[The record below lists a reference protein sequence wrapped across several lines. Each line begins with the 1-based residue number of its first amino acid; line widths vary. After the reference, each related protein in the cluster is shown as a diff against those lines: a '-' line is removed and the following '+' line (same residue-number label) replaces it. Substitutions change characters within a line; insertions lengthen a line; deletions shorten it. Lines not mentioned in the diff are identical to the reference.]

1 MNMNIK
7 ALITTLAIIGSS
19 SAAMARPVTI
29 TAKAEAS
36 WSFGTRTP
44 IVVRDHREPVRAP
57 VYQAPVR
64 YEEPREPMMF
74 PSNNALADDASVY
87 RGGYPIATNKRMG
100 YRDSYQWGHSS
111 WVAITAPTRIDRG
124 RQFIPDL
131 PELGYFSTVR
141 LQNVTG
147 TTNVDDVL
155 IRFKDGTEQVVHV
168 NQKLNHWNSTI
179 DIRLDGARKI
189 QGFVINGS
197 SAYGSAY
204 QVLAL

>member
-1 MNMNIK
+1 MNIK

-19 SAAMARPVTI
+19 SVAMARPTF

-44 IVVRDHREPVRAP
+44 VVVRDHRDREPVRAP

-64 YEEPREPMMF
+64 YEEQEPMMF
-74 PSNNALADDASVY
+74 PSNNALTDDASVY
-87 RGGYPIATNKRMG
+87 RGGYPTATNKRTH
-100 YRDSYQWGHSS
+100 YRDSYQWGYQS
-111 WVAITAPTRIDRG
+111 WVSITAPTRIDRG

-131 PELGYFSTVR
+131 PELGSFSTVR
-141 LQNVTG
+141 LQNITG
-147 TTNVDDVL
+147 TTKIDAVL

-168 NQKLNHWNSTI
+168 NQKLGRWNTTI